1 MSTKVP
7 ESDAVGSSGAENVS
21 QRGVEPLQT
30 VIMQANSVASSN
42 QQTDDISVPHDSSN
56 RKTILSTNHEK
67 HADPSKHYDRFV
79 LYCSVTPGHLQK
91 LGRSRSLTC

>member
-7 ESDAVGSSGAENVS
+7 ESDAADFSSAENVS
-21 QRGVEPLQT
+21 QRGAEPLQT

-56 RKTILSTNHEK
+56 RKTVLSTNQEK
-67 HADPSKHYDRFV
+67 HAEPSKHCDRFV
-79 LYCSVTPGHLQK
+79 LYYSVTPGHLQ
-91 LGRSRSLTC
+91 